1 MKKNSIWFMGKVS
14 FNFFANKKTFEAAHS
29 IGSKGTT
36 QLIKYDTT
44 RLQ

>member
-1 MKKNSIWFMGKVS
+1 MKKNSIWLMGKVP

-29 IGSKGTT
+29 IGS
-36 QLIKYDTT
+36 QLIKYNTT